1 MYFVFLSPYSSLVIR
16 GLGPAQ
22 GPVLELNS
30 QPRVMDREG
39 PGWESPAVPLYEVC
53 DYDSTSVP

>member
-1 MYFVFLSPYSSLVIR
+1 MGFVFLSPCPSLVIR
-16 GLGPAQ
+16 GLGSAQ

-30 QPRVMDREG
+30 HPRVMDREG

-53 DYDSTSVP
+53 DF